1 MSGYLKT
8 FKFENKIK
16 KLMSFRIDNEK
27 LLDKYKAILKK
38 IENLKNI
45 KLNTLP
51 VYDDR
56 CIKTKLRTYCDKFFF
71 KFGV

>member
-56 CIKTKLRTYCDKFFF
+56 CIKAKLRTYCDKFFF